1 MEYSTT
7 DKEGHIVAQPYKSAC
22 YCTNLRRSAN
32 IISDFY
38 DASLK
43 DAGLTVAQY
52 YLLIN
57 LSRLGSANIT
67 HWAEHVGLERSTMVR
82 NIKLLQARNFVEI
95 SEGHGKVF
103 TLSPEGKRVLELA
116 VPFWREAQERI
127 EAVLGKDDT
136 AALFRI
142 SEKLQGLSRR
152 SEVRT

>member
-1 MEYSTT
+1 M
-7 DKEGHIVAQPYKSAC
+7 VAQPYKSAC

-43 DAGLTVAQY
+43 DAGLTAAQY
-52 YLLIN
+52 HLLIN

-67 HWAEHVGLERSTMVR
+67 HWAECVGLDRSTMVR
-82 NIKLLQARNFVEI
+82 NIKLLQARGFVEN

-103 TLSPEGKRVLELA
+103 TLSSEGKRVLALA
-116 VPFWREAQERI
+116 APLWQRAQEQI

-136 AALFRI
+136 AAVFRI
-142 SEKLQGLSRR
+142 SEKLQGSSRR
-152 SEVRT
+152 AEA

>member
-1 MEYSTT
+1 
-7 DKEGHIVAQPYKSAC
+7 
-22 YCTNLRRSAN
+22 
-32 IISDFY
+32 
-38 DASLK
+38 
-43 DAGLTVAQY
+43 
-52 YLLIN
+52 
-57 LSRLGSANIT
+57 
-67 HWAEHVGLERSTMVR
+67 MVR

-116 VPFWREAQERI
+116 VPLWREAQERI

>member
-1 MEYSTT
+1 M
-7 DKEGHIVAQPYKSAC
+7 IQPYKSAC

-38 DASLK
+38 DAALK

-67 HWAEHVGLERSTMVR
+67 HWAAHVGLERSTMVR
-82 NIKLLQARNFVEI
+82 NIKLLQARNFVEA

-103 TLSPEGKRVLELA
+103 VLSPEGKRVLEMA
-116 VPFWREAQERI
+116 VPLWQRAQEQI
-127 EAVLGKDDT
+127 EDILGKDDT
-136 AALFRI
+136 AAVFRL
-142 SEKLQGLSRR
+142 SEKLQGLGRR
-152 SEVRT
+152 PEV

>member
-1 MEYSTT
+1 MT
-7 DKEGHIVAQPYKSAC
+7 DKEGNIVIQPYKSAC

-38 DASLK
+38 DAALK

-67 HWAEHVGLERSTMVR
+67 HWAAHVGLERSTMVR
-82 NIKLLQARNFVEI
+82 NIKLLQARNFVEA

-103 TLSPEGKRVLELA
+103 VLSPEGKRVLEMA
-116 VPFWREAQERI
+116 VPLWQRAQEQI
-127 EAVLGKDDT
+127 EDILGKDDT
-136 AALFRI
+136 AAVFRL
-142 SEKLQGLSRR
+142 SEKLQGLGRR
-152 SEVRT
+152 PEV